1 MDVDKLHILTC
12 ARRYL
17 PTGPDSSLPGRTK
30 KPPSAHLPLYV
41 DTIKFSVW
49 FSQQLLQP
57 RGVFLVRSRPTPS
70 LRKQPTAT
78 RSLQTL
84 TDRYIKEPP
93 HPSGLLQ
100 MCRRYEDVL
109 YVWQTRAQALRANT
123 TRDVFAGGTERSDGG
138 IHFYFL
144 RRLTSWVTSQREGEQ
159 NKNTC
164 RSSSSLKS
172 ALAPLRSLPPLEA
185 TAQETVC
192 VCVCVSCER
201 TGRTRFRP
209 RWIIPPAHALTSAQS
224 SPTSNT
230 RQDPKL
236 KLLFDTEGS

>member
-123 TRDVFAGGTERSDGG
+123 TRDVLAGGDGAIRRRDSFLFLTPSDLLGDVTER
-138 IHFYFL
+138 
-144 RRLTSWVTSQREGEQ
+144 
-159 NKNTC
+159 
-164 RSSSSLKS
+164 
-172 ALAPLRSLPPLEA
+172 
-185 TAQETVC
+185 
-192 VCVCVSCER
+192 
-201 TGRTRFRP
+201 GRTKQKYLQVQFFP
-209 RWIIPPAHALTSAQS
+209 
-224 SPTSNT
+224 
-230 RQDPKL
+230 
-236 KLLFDTEGS
+236 

>member
-109 YVWQTRAQALRANT
+109 YVWQTRLRRFVR
-123 TRDVFAGGTERSDGG
+123 TRHAMFSQGGRSD
-138 IHFYFL
+138 
-144 RRLTSWVTSQREGEQ
+144 Q
-159 NKNTC
+159 
-164 RSSSSLKS
+164 
-172 ALAPLRSLPPLEA
+172 
-185 TAQETVC
+185 
-192 VCVCVSCER
+192 
-201 TGRTRFRP
+201 
-209 RWIIPPAHALTSAQS
+209 
-224 SPTSNT
+224 
-230 RQDPKL
+230 
-236 KLLFDTEGS
+236 TEGFISISYAV